1 MAGPLPEAQI
11 SIILP
16 VLNEAENLAECL
28 DNLYAHSWVHEHAE
42 VIVCDG
48 GSTDGTARIA
58 AAYPCSLLN
67 CTRGRAVQMNHGAA
81 EARGGHL
88 LFLHADSRLPE
99 LFDSDCLL
107 TGDWGFFRLRLDSN
121 AWIYRIIEW
130 AINCRTGLTRVAG
143 GDQGLYFKRE
153 FFNRIQGFPAI
164 PLMEDVAIC
173 KQARKQAPPRILQSR
188 LLSSSRRWQRD
199 GVVKTIFLMWLLR
212 LAYWL
217 GVSPQRLY
225 RIYYPQQG

>member
-1 MAGPLPEAQI
+1 MAGPLPEIKI
-11 SIILP
+11 SIIIP

-28 DNLYAHSWVHEHAE
+28 DNLFANSWVHEDAE

-48 GSTDGTARIA
+48 GSSDGTARIA
-58 AAYPCSLLN
+58 EAYPCSLLN
-67 CTRGRAVQMNHGAA
+67 SSRGRAEQMNRGAA
-81 EARGGHL
+81 DARGKYL
-88 LFLHADSRLPE
+88 LFLHADCRLP
-99 LFDSDCLL
+99 DSFGSESWL
-107 TGDWGFFRLRLDSN
+107 TGAWGFFRLRLDGN

-143 GDQGLYFKRE
+143 GDQGLYFERE

-173 KQARKQAPPRILQSR
+173 KQARKLAQPQILQPR
-188 LLSSSRRWQRD
+188 LLSSSRRWQQN
-199 GVVKTIFLMWLLR
+199 GVIKTILLMWLLR
-212 LAYWL
+212 LAYWF
-217 GVSPQRLY
+217 GVSPQRLH